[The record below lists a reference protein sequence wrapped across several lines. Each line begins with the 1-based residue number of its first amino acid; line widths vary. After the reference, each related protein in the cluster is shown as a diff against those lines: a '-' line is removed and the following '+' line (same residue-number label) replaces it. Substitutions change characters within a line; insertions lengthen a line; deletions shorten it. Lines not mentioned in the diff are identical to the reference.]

1 VRIRALTNSKKRR
14 LNYFYYFLAIIPSIV
29 LHEVSHGYVAN
40 YFGDPTA
47 KENGRLTLN
56 PIAHIDP
63 IGTILLPAILVFS
76 GLPPIGY
83 AKPVPVNISR
93 LRNPRTQA
101 LYVSLAGPF
110 VNIALSALGVAITEF
125 AWHVANS
132 QALITFGVDF
142 GIINLF
148 LAIFNLLPIPPLDG
162 SAIIERFIPRHRLG
176 GYYQFRAKALP
187 IVMGLFILNALVFH
201 VGYNGLNDLENWWI
215 SLIH

>member
-1 VRIRALTNSKKRR
+1 MRIRALTNSKKRR

-101 LYVSLAGPF
+101 LYVSLSGPF